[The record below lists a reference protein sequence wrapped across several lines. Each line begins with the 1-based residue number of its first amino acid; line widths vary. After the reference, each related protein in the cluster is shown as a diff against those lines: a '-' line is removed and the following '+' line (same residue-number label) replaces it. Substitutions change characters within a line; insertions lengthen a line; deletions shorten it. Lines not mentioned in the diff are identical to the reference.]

1 MGPALTAVDL
11 GRRGHAGPP
20 FAKASEDTIFRSAR
34 KMVEAPGVEP
44 GSQVNEPA
52 ATTCL
57 SEVIL
62 SAGR

>member
-1 MGPALTAVDL
+1 MM
-11 GRRGHAGPP
+11 
-20 FAKASEDTIFRSAR
+20 EE
-34 KMVEAPGVEP
+34 MVEAPGVEP
-44 GSQVNEPA
+44 GSQVKEPA